1 MTGSMSPRAAGQGQ
15 GLTGLRRRLV
25 NEFQRDFPLSSRPF
39 RDVAERL
46 RWTEPAVLDALE
58 ELVAEGL
65 VSRVGPV
72 IRPNT
77 VGVSALA
84 AMAVPPDQLQRVADI
99 VSRRPE
105 VNHNYEREHRFNL
118 WFVLTARDDAGLDA
132 AVRRIESDCGMAV
145 MVLPMLD
152 DYYIDLGF
160 DLDGGGKPQG
170 VNPVAG
176 AAKYVPDEDDRRLLA
191 AVQEGVP
198 LLARPYEAVAR
209 ETGMSETAVRARL
222 DALIHA
228 GVIKRFGVIVRH
240 HECGYR
246 HNAMVVWD
254 VPDREVHAAGRRLAA
269 MEPVRLCYRRPRR
282 PPEWPYNLFC
292 MIHGSDRDAVRADV
306 DRVAAAAGLIGC
318 ARDILFSVRR
328 FKQRG
333 ARYDLSPAD
342 DRPRE
347 VRA

>member
-1 MTGSMSPRAAGQGQ
+1 MGGSTPARATGDGQR
-15 GLTGLRRRLV
+15 LTGLRRRLV
-25 NEFQRDFPLSSRPF
+25 NEFQRDFPLSPRPF
-39 RDVAERL
+39 REVAERL
-46 RWTEPAVLDALE
+46 GWSEPAVLDALT
-58 ELVAEGL
+58 ELVDSGL

-84 AMAVPPDQLQRVADI
+84 AMAVPPDQLRRVADI

-118 WFVLTARDDAGLDA
+118 WFVLAARDAAALDA

-170 VNPVAG
+170 INPVPG
-176 AAKYVPDEDDRRLLA
+176 PAKYVPDEDDRRLLA

-198 LLARPYEAVAR
+198 LVSRPYEAVAGD
-209 ETGMSETAVRARL
+209 TGTSETAVRARL

-254 VPDREVHAAGRRLAA
+254 VPDADVHAAGRRLAA
-269 MEPVRLCYRRPRR
+269 LDPVRLCYRRPRR
-282 PPEWPYNLFC
+282 LPEWRYNLFC
-292 MIHGSDRDAVRADV
+292 MIHGSDRDAVRAEV
-306 DRVAAAAGLIGC
+306 NRVAAEAGLDGC
-318 ARDILFSVRR
+318 AREILFSVRR

-333 ARYDLSPAD
+333 ARYDLAPL
-342 DRPRE
+342 
-347 VRA
+347 

>member
-1 MTGSMSPRAAGQGQ
+1 MDGGTIKPMDQLA
-15 GLTGLRRRLV
+15 GLRRRLV
-25 NEFQRDFPLSSRPF
+25 NDYQRDLPLVPQPF
-39 RDVAERL
+39 GRIAADLDWCEA
-46 RWTEPAVLDALE
+46 AVIEALQ
-58 ELVAEGL
+58 ELTDRGM

-84 AMAVPPDQLQRVADI
+84 AMDVPARQLEQVAGL

-118 WFVLTARDDAGLDA
+118 WFVVTARDSGQLNAVVADIERDSGL
-132 AVRRIESDCGMAV
+132 AV

-160 DLDGGGKPQG
+160 DLAGGAKPRLPSGASESRNCAADGADRTILQVMQGGLPLVSKPYMQVG
-170 VNPVAG
+170 ALAG
-176 AAKYVPDEDDRRLLA
+176 MPEREVLGRLERLLD
-191 AVQEGVP
+191 G
-198 LLARPYEAVAR
+198 
-209 ETGMSETAVRARL
+209 
-222 DALIHA
+222 
-228 GVIKRFGVIVRH
+228 GVIKRLGIVVRH

-254 VPDREVHAAGRRLAA
+254 VPDDDVHAAGRRLA
-269 MEPVRLCYRRPRR
+269 ESELVRLCYRRPRR

-292 MIHGSDRDAVRADV
+292 MIHGRDRQTVLEDIRRIETATGLVGRPRDV
-306 DRVAAAAGLIGC
+306 
-318 ARDILFSVRR
+318 LFSVRR

-333 ARYDLSPAD
+333 ARYDFNGAPAAVEGA
-342 DRPRE
+342 P
-347 VRA
+347 A